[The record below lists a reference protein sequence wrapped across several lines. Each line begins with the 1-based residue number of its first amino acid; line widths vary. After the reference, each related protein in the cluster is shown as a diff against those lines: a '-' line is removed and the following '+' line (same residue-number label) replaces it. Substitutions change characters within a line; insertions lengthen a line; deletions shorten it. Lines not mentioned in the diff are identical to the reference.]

1 MARTSGRCG
10 RSAVADL
17 AGKRV
22 ALVLATSTGGVGRH
36 VRTLAAGL
44 PAHGVRV
51 RVLGP
56 SATEELFGFTGAGA
70 EFVAVEIDVRS
81 RPRAVGQALRG
92 VRSGVRDAGVVHAHG
107 LRAGLLAGV
116 ATDRR
121 TPYVVTWHNAVLGGG
136 ARRRLVT
143 PLEAAVARRAKV
155 TLAVSADL
163 AERVREVGGRDVR
176 LLPVP
181 APRLPSGVAA
191 AAAVRA
197 DLGAGERPLVLAV
210 GRLHAQ
216 KGFDTLVAAAG
227 RWARRTP
234 PPVVAI
240 AGEGPDRPRLA
251 ALAAANGSD
260 VRLLG
265 YRADVSG
272 LLAAAEVVVLPSQ
285 WEGSPLV
292 AQEALAAG
300 RPLVATA
307 VGGVPDLVGDGA
319 VLVAPDDPAALA
331 AAVAVLLDNPAAG
344 VALAARG
351 VARAAT
357 WPDEAAATA
366 AVARVYAE
374 LLGRRGGR

>member
-56 SATEELFGFTGAGA
+56 AATEDLFGFTGAGA
-70 EFVAVEIDVRS
+70 EFVAVEIGS
-81 RPRAVGQALRG
+81 RPGPRAVGALR
-92 VRSGVRDAGVVHAHG
+92 RLQSGLCDTDVVHAHG

-116 ATDRR
+116 AVSRR
-121 TPYVVTWHNAVLGGG
+121 APYVVTRHNAVLGGG
-136 ARRRLVT
+136 PRRRLVT
-143 PLEAAVARRAKV
+143 PLEVAVARRACV

-163 AERVREVGGRDVR
+163 ADRVRQVGGRDVR
-176 LLPVP
+176 VLAVP

-191 AAAVRA
+191 AAGVRA

-251 ALAAANGSD
+251 ALVAANGSD

-272 LLAAAEVVVLPSQ
+272 LLAAADVVVLPSQ
-285 WEGSPLV
+285 WEGSPLA

-331 AAVAVLLDNPAAG
+331 AAVAVLLDDPAAG

-357 WPDEAAATA
+357 WPDEAATA
-366 AVARVYAE
+366 AAAARVYAE